1 MNPRALKTIAV
12 CMLVLAMAA
21 IAAALYVS
29 NQRVHIQGPSA
40 LAAMPDDSVWLTV
53 DDALWHLDATGTR
66 IKTVQA
72 AALAQG
78 GLHGLI
84 GNLVVHPNG
93 QLVASV
99 KDDPT
104 LYFLDPAVGTV
115 TARMVPQWPPALAK
129 HGSRA
134 INYAFHDDGRVAIA
148 TGGGHTVAVFD
159 AQGAFV
165 AQTPPGTYEFTNG
178 LWWADGSL
186 WTTNTNG
193 LALIALDANTLA
205 QKSQVKLVHAER
217 GWRFLGMAVA
227 SHGAQRAASVTNA
240 GGLSSESRPLATV
253 VRFANG
259 MVVGH
264 AVDVF
269 PDGSQSSFPVNTA
282 QEPRDIKWRGK
293 ELLLVDGASY
303 TVKRYDDNRMAMAD
317 FGDATVR
324 GELSALLAQRMR
336 LQGQYYAG
344 LAAAVV
350 LFVLGFA
357 AAVWAQQ
364 LEKRQTL
371 ATRAMDWSHLGTPR
385 LSEAQWLKSLL
396 KLYWGPFVLVVAS
409 VVLVPVL
416 TAVFVNFS
424 KTHALLML
432 MLKLVP
438 VMVACPV
445 ALRIYRRAATD
456 PAQEGVVNFPAM
468 QYLANDDTFWLL
480 RRDGEQPCEVLTM
493 QGKTGA
499 HWLVLTNERMLVFV
513 SNLKERTLLAEHPRR
528 SVTGARVLTPG
539 ELPWWQ
545 RGNFAGVVLRFEFK
559 DGTSLQGRTSATTTA
574 HRLAA
579 LLYRPAFDAPSTSEM
594 AHTLQ
599 GQSRR
604 PAQALTSQKAVVQ
617 VLSSLLVPGLGQW
630 MQGRN
635 HTGMRFFSVW
645 VILLVFFCIPVI
657 WTLWAPRAAVSPIF
671 AVTLATGMLLM
682 SLMAAWDVWRMRLR
696 WEQ

>member
-1 MNPRALKTIAV
+1 MRPKALKAIAV

-21 IAAALYVS
+21 IAVALYVS

-40 LAAMPDDSVWLTV
+40 LVAMPDDSVWLTV

-115 TARMVPQWPPALAK
+115 TARMVPQWPLALAK

-159 AQGAFV
+159 ARGAFI

-240 GGLSSESRPLATV
+240 GGLSPESLPLATV

-385 LSEAQWLKSLL
+385 LSEAQWLARLV
-396 KLYWGPFVLVVAS
+396 KLYWAPIALM
-409 VVLVPVL
+409 
-416 TAVFVNFS
+416 AVFVLLIPTVLADFPRVP
-424 KTHALLML
+424 ALLVYVFKVL
-432 MLKLVP
+432 LV
-438 VMVACPV
+438 VLAW
-445 ALRIYRRAATD
+445 ALGVRVYRRVSAD

-468 QYLANDDTFWLL
+468 QYLANDDTFWQL
-480 RRDGEQPCEVLTM
+480 RRDGEQPCEVLTL

-499 HWLVLTNERMLVFV
+499 HWLVLTNERLLVFV

-528 SVTGARVLTPG
+528 SVTGARVLTPS
-539 ELPWWQ
+539 ESPWWQ
-545 RGNFAGVVLRFEFK
+545 RGTLAGAVLRLEFK
-559 DGTSLQGRTSATTTA
+559 DGTSLQGHAAAATTA
-574 HRLAA
+574 HRLVA
-579 LLYRPAFDAPSTSEM
+579 LLYRPAFDAPSASEM

-604 PAQALTSQKAVVQ
+604 PPRALTSQTATVQ

-645 VILLVFFCIPVI
+645 VILLAFFCIPVI